1 MRLSVG
7 SCIPSR
13 LSAFRAAASVAAL
26 SALLLALPCAATAQ
40 TTYAAITGTVT
51 DSSGAVLKG
60 AAVTAT
66 NVETGV
72 TTKATTNSEGVYTVP
87 QLREGPYML
96 SIAASGFREF
106 IVTDLALITR
116 DLRHIDARLEVG
128 GLEAAVQVTG
138 GNAPIEL
145 DTARIERRADR
156 RAAAY
161 ATAQRPRRVVI
172 PCDHPD
178 AGAARRD
185 LFLRGEQIQPV
196 AVCDRRHHD
205 E

>member
-13 LSAFRAAASVAAL
+13 LSVFRAAACVAAF
-26 SALLLALPCAATAQ
+26 SALLLALPSAATAQ

-106 IVTDLALITR
+106 IVTDLALVTR

-145 DTARIERRADR
+145 DTARISDARTAEQLLY
-156 RAAAY
+156 AAARTTP
-161 ATAQRPRRVVI
+161 ACGHILRSPRCWRCAAAPIRSRGANTTSRSLRSTAP
-172 PCDHPD
+172 P
-178 AGAARRD
+178 
-185 LFLRGEQIQPV
+185 
-196 AVCDRRHHD
+196 
-205 E
+205 